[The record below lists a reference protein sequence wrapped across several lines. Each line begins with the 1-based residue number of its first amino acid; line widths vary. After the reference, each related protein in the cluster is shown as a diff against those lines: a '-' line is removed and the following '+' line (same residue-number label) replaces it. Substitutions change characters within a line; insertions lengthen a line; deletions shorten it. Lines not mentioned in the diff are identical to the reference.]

1 MIIDKFVLWD
11 KNQPVFPIFCYFF
24 TNFSILSWVVLN
36 TFRNT
41 TSNNKAVKE
50 NKKLS
55 LVEVIAM
62 AVGTMIGASIFSI
75 FGLGVKIA
83 GTNLAFA
90 FLLSGVYAFVVAY
103 SYAILG
109 KQIISNAGPIAFILK
124 GMGDSI
130 LTGALSLLM
139 WFTYVISIALFAK
152 GFAGY
157 LLPAINIAPTAISM
171 GIVEVL
177 VVAFFTVLNFFGS
190 KAVGKAEFYIVLI
203 KVSILLVF
211 ILGGFLTINWG
222 MTKPNFNSQHV
233 NGLFNASIIFFL
245 SYMGFGLITN
255 ASENIK
261 NPKKNVPLGIYL
273 SIIIVMF
280 IYVSIALVTI
290 GNLPLPEIIKAQENA
305 LAVAARPFLGN
316 FGFAL
321 ITIGALF
328 SISSALNA
336 TLYGGAN
343 IAYSLAKDGELPEV
357 FERKVWFKSTEGLY
371 FTAGLSLLFA
381 LFFNLGAIASITST
395 VFTVIYIFVLVS
407 HLKLRKQYGGNKV
420 LLYINLVILLSVFIA
435 LLRYQWN
442 TGKDAFYASILTFLL
457 AVLIEYIYRKFSH
470 RTLKPEKIKS
480 SID

>member
-1 MIIDKFVLWD
+1 M
-11 KNQPVFPIFCYFF
+11 
-24 TNFSILSWVVLN
+24 
-36 TFRNT
+36 
-41 TSNNKAVKE
+41 KE
-50 NKKLS
+50 SKKLT
-55 LVEVIAM
+55 LVEVISM

-75 FGLGVKIA
+75 FGLGAKIA
-83 GTNLAFA
+83 GTDLPLA

-124 GMGDSI
+124 GMGDSL
-130 LTGALSLLM
+130 LTGALSVLM

-157 LLPAINIAPTAISM
+157 LLPAINIEATPLNM
-171 GIVEVL
+171 GIVEVF
-177 VVAFFTVLNFFGS
+177 VIAFFTVLNFFGS

-211 ILGGFLTINWG
+211 ILGGFLTINWS
-222 MTKPNFNSQHV
+222 MTKPSFDSQHI
-233 NGLFNASIIFFL
+233 NGLLNASVIFFL

-261 NPKKNVPLGIYL
+261 NPERNVPLGIYL

-321 ITIGALF
+321 VTIGALF

-343 IAYSLAKDGELPEV
+343 IAYSLAKDGELPLV

-371 FTAGLSLLFA
+371 ITAGISLLFA

-395 VFTVIYIFVLVS
+395 VFTVIYIFVLIS
-407 HLKLRKQYGGNKV
+407 HLKLRKQYGGNTV
-420 LLYINLVILLSVFIA
+420 LLYINLFILISVFVA

-442 TGKDAFYASILTFLL
+442 TGKSAFYASILTFILIL
-457 AVLIEYIYRKFSH
+457 LIEYIYRKFSR
-470 RTLKPEKIKS
+470 RTMNVDKIKS
-480 SID
+480 TRD